1 MEKKSAMKK
10 FNLSAVQRVFFPEV
24 EHWTQDQDHGVGV
37 TDGAESFMAPNVV
50 PIFDAKITSIS
61 RFDCYI

>member
-1 MEKKSAMKK
+1 MKK
-10 FNLSAVQRVFFPEV
+10 FNLSAVQGYLPEV

-50 PIFDAKITSIS
+50 ASFDAKITSMQI
-61 RFDCYI
+61 